1 MKDVDTYILMAELH
15 KRISDYLYD
24 PEPQHDTMLSDLWA
38 EKKHNEQVMKRMERE
53 MRTLMVRYKNILQE
67 RLQNEEA

>member
-1 MKDVDTYILMAELH
+1 MKDVDTYILMTELH

-24 PEPQHDTMLSDLWA
+24 PEPQHDAMLSDLWA

-53 MRTLMVRYKNILQE
+53 MRTLMARYKNILQE